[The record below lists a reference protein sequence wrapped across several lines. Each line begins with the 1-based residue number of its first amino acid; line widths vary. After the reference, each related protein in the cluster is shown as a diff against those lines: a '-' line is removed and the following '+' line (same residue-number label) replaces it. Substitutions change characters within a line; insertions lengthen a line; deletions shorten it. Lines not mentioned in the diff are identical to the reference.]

1 MLSMTPVQKRG
12 FGSFPEFIGQKLRSI
27 EHVHISGDDFPERYI
42 FHFGNILHLHNMQS
56 GKILDVGNYR
66 FVGMTVSSARQYW
79 DAKTQKSIFEFVF
92 EGDHC
97 LTFGYSNEY

>member
-1 MLSMTPVQKRG
+1 
-12 FGSFPEFIGQKLRSI
+12 
-27 EHVHISGDDFPERYI
+27 
-42 FHFGNILHLHNMQS
+42 MQS